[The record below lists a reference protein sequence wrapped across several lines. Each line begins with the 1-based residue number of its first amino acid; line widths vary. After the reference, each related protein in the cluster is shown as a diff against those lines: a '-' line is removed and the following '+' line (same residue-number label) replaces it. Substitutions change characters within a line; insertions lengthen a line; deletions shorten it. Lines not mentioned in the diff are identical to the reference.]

1 MLPPLIDISLFR
13 DAIQRD
19 CLILTPNQ
27 RLAAKIIQ
35 AWGEQMSASGSNSAV
50 DSTAENNY
58 GSVNHCH
65 AWQLPRVYSVDHWL
79 NACWNEL
86 QDQSHSLTEGLAV
99 VGVQQ
104 SRYYWERAIGED
116 GAEQRGNFVKLASD
130 TLKTL
135 ENWDLSL
142 EQLPPVGEADNPSLA
157 TFVRW
162 CGRFDELLRR
172 NRLLT
177 IQRSWQQV
185 AKGFQCGA
193 LPAEQEIVLYGFQ
206 SIPPLQEKIIATAST
221 RVSTLQPGSPSTQQS
236 TSQNNSVMRIETQD
250 SQQELRLAATWAA
263 QRLKADPEQ
272 RIGIIVPELNSNLQQ
287 VTRVINEALAA
298 EEIAIVA
305 NISAGSALRDTPI
318 VSTALMMIGLL
329 KDKRPLAEWLH
340 LLYSPWSLFDQQPLA
355 FRADSELRLR
365 KRNRFDFTLSQF
377 IAALMP
383 TETADREFDETAE
396 ISALKPLIKLRDY
409 ERRQISS
416 QQSFSAWADFIVQYL
431 DDLGWPGKRTLNSL
445 EYQQRQHWNRLLEQF
460 CGLDNLGI
468 EVGLTTALKHLQQ
481 LAQDSVFHPQTA
493 DAPLQILGLLEGSGL
508 RFDQLWI
515 VDMHNQN
522 FPAAV
527 AINQLLPAEFQRRH
541 NMPHS
546 QPQRELEIAQKLLQE
561 YKNNCAR
568 LILSYP
574 LMRGEEQLDP
584 SPLIVD
590 IPLGDFSAL
599 QSMLPHP
606 PWLYQQHQCQLLEDQ
621 APPYNPQNETVRGG
635 SSLLK
640 NQSVCPFNAFAI
652 HRLKVEPL
660 KEPTQ
665 GLSAQDR
672 GSLLHEILFRL
683 WSQWKSSVTL
693 QALSDNQVQEQLAT
707 TIAAT
712 LTEWA
717 PRHPVLRGD
726 RFRGLE
732 QQRLQKLIGQWL
744 EEEKQRPPFE
754 VVELESKHSVRF
766 GDLEISLRLDRVDL
780 SGDKL
785 LIIDYKSGEV
795 KASNWSGPRP
805 VDPQLPLYVIA
816 SEPRAN
822 GCAFAQIKGGKIALI
837 GSTDSQFLVNEKAS
851 TEPDPEA
858 HWQQQIADWQVA
870 LDNLAAEFVSGAAA
884 VEIHDSTNFG
894 YQNHLLPLNRW
905 PEEPDINA
913 QLEQPSQSSNSL

>member
-27 RLAAKIIQ
+27 RLAAKIMQ
-35 AWGEQMSASGSNSAV
+35 AWGEQISASASKIHHDSA
-50 DSTAENNY
+50 
-58 GSVNHCH
+58 NHCR

-79 NACWNEL
+79 KACWDEL
-86 QDQSHSLTEGLAV
+86 QDQNHSLTHSLTEGLAL
-99 VGVQQ
+99 VGAQQ
-104 SRYYWERAIGED
+104 NRYYWERAIGED
-116 GAEQRGNFVKLASD
+116 SAEQRGNFVKLASD

-142 EQLPPVGEADNPSLA
+142 EQLPPAGEADNPSLA
-157 TFVRW
+157 TFMRW
-162 CGRFDELLRR
+162 CGRYDELLRR

-177 IQRSWQQV
+177 SQRSWQLV

-193 LPAEQEIVLYGFQ
+193 LPAEKEIVLYGFQ

-221 RVSTLQPGSPSTQQS
+221 RVSALQS
-236 TSQNNSVMRIETQD
+236 TPQNSSVIRIEAQD

-263 QRLKADPEQ
+263 QQLKADPEQ

-298 EEIAIVA
+298 EQIAVVA
-305 NISAGSALRDTPI
+305 NISAGTALRDTPM
-318 VSTALMMIGLL
+318 VSTALLMIGLL
-329 KDKRPLAEWLH
+329 KDKRPLSEWLH
-340 LLYSPWSLFDQQPLA
+340 LLYSPWSLFDQQPLV

-365 KRNRFDFTLSQF
+365 QRNRFDFTLSQF

-383 TETADREFDETAE
+383 AETTDQVSNEESET
-396 ISALKPLIKLRDY
+396 SALKPLIKLRDY

-416 QQSFSAWADFIVQYL
+416 QQSFSAWADFIVHYL

-515 VDMHNQN
+515 VDMHSQN

-546 QPQRELEIAQKLLQE
+546 QPQRELEIAHRLLQE

-574 LMRGEEQLDP
+574 SMRGEEQLDP

-590 IPLGDFSAL
+590 IPLGDFAVLGSGL
-599 QSMLPHP
+599 ESMLPHP

-621 APPYNPQNETVRGG
+621 APPYTPQNETIRGG

-640 NQSVCPFNAFAI
+640 NQSVCPFNAFAT
-652 HRLKVEPL
+652 HRLRAEPL
-660 KEPTQ
+660 EEPTQ

-683 WSQWKSSVTL
+683 WSQWKSSATL
-693 QALSDNQVQEQLAT
+693 QALSDSQLQEQLAT

-712 LTEWA
+712 LIEWA
-717 PRHPVLRGD
+717 PRHPILRGD
-726 RFRGLE
+726 RFRALE

-744 EEEKQRPPFE
+744 DEEKQRPPFE
-754 VVELESKHSVRF
+754 VVELETKHSVRF
-766 GDLEISLRLDRVDL
+766 GDLEISLRLDRVDRV
-780 SGDKL
+780 GDKL

-795 KASNWSGPRP
+795 KASSWSGPRP
-805 VDPQLPLYVIA
+805 VDPQLPLYLIA

-837 GSTDSQFLVNEKAS
+837 GSTDSQFLASEKAS
-851 TEPDPEA
+851 SEPDPEA
-858 HWQQQIADWQVA
+858 HWQQQIADWQAA

-884 VEIHDSTNFG
+884 VEIHDSTHFG
-894 YQNHLLPLNRW
+894 YQDYLLPLNRW
-905 PEEPDINA
+905 PEEPEISA
-913 QLEQPSQSSNSL
+913 QLKQPPQSSKSL